1 MSWHGGKALS
11 QTVYT
16 CLYVHYLPSIRSDV
30 VRRYWPRYGAP
41 PQELVSLVL
50 NAGVHG
56 VLKTCDMVWRQL
68 TRGNLHEVRSN
79 LFLPS
84 IINHLIQ
91 MEDFNG
97 EKSGVSLCET
107 IQIPDILRL
116 LELGKQWLLSKEG
129 EILPPR

>member
-16 CLYVHYLPSIRSDV
+16 CLYVHYLPSIRSDG
-30 VRRYWPRYGAP
+30 VRRYWPRSGAP

-79 LFLPS
+79 LLPYFT
-84 IINHLIQ
+84 IDPLI
-91 MEDFNG
+91 
-97 EKSGVSLCET
+97 
-107 IQIPDILRL
+107 
-116 LELGKQWLLSKEG
+116 
-129 EILPPR
+129 